1 MVARGSLP
9 FLLFLLVLGLS
20 SAPAVLAE
28 AEQPTFV
35 VVDPDG
41 IYFGSGKHPKSP
53 GVMSADEVWAEIP
66 EYRRIID
73 EDLTEDDPVYHL
85 LMKRATERFQK
96 ALKRLA
102 KRDGYDMLGEV
113 GAIEA
118 KGDAEIPEVT
128 RDMIDLVTRD

>member
-1 MVARGSLP
+1 MMPRGSVAV
-9 FLLFLLVLGLS
+9 LLLLAFGLS
-20 SAPAVLAE
+20 TAVVAE
-28 AEQPTFV
+28 GQEPSYE
-35 VVDPDG
+35 VVDPDA
-41 IYFGSGKHPKSP
+41 IYYGSGKHPKSP
-53 GVMSADEVWAEIP
+53 GVMAADDVWAEIP

-85 LMKRATERFQK
+85 LLKKATERFQK

-118 KGDAEIPEVT
+118 KGGADLPDVT